1 MQNRHAQRE
10 EQIYEGLLRLWT
22 QNSDLHTITVQQIS
36 DAAGIGKGT
45 LYEYFSS
52 REEIFAKAFLYR
64 LENEFS
70 HLEESLRKTQ
80 SFEERLK
87 VLLRAADR
95 VLEMQ
100 NVGAQVLAVCSG
112 ETNELEQFC
121 TRMNRSYAQRVE
133 ELLALT
139 VQQGVEEGVL
149 RKPESMRYAVLA
161 MFSGL
166 TGYISYRRAHPSEE
180 GVEQDT
186 IQILLRSLR

>member
-1 MQNRHAQRE
+1 M
-10 EQIYEGLLRLWT
+10 
-22 QNSDLHTITVQQIS
+22 
-36 DAAGIGKGT
+36 
-45 LYEYFSS
+45 
-52 REEIFAKAFLYR
+52 
-64 LENEFS
+64 
-70 HLEESLRKTQ
+70 EESLRKTQ